1 MMARPASGMWSKP
14 STANAS
20 IRVLLPEPGPP
31 VMTWKSGRSAI
42 ARTFRFRVERALAP
56 PLPERQHI
64 ASVVA
69 LNARC
74 TIEQRAVKGGAII
87 VGQLDQTGFLDEA
100 AQLYEMARAL
110 ASGHDPSSRIGAA
123 RGGFKPVPCLRPF
136 ALRLHRCRQ
145 CVGQPCDRVL
155 ERRPRPA
162 SATPPF
168 RSAEHTSELQS
179 LMRNSYADVCLK

>member
-56 PLPERQHI
+56 PLPERQHL
-64 ASVVA
+64 ARVVA

-74 TIEQRAVKGGAII
+74 TIEHSAVPGGEII
-87 VGQLDQTGFLDEA
+87 LVPLYQTGILDEA
-100 AQLYEMARAL
+100 ANPHHISK
-110 ASGHDPSSRIGAA
+110 AS
-123 RGGFKPVPCLRPF
+123 
-136 ALRLHRCRQ
+136 
-145 CVGQPCDRVL
+145 
-155 ERRPRPA
+155 
-162 SATPPF
+162 
-168 RSAEHTSELQS
+168 
-179 LMRNSYADVCLK
+179 

>member
-42 ARTFRFRVERALAP
+42 ARTFRFRVKRALAP

-74 TIEQRAVKGGAII
+74 TLEQRAVQGGAILVRSEEGR
-87 VGQLDQTGFLDEA
+87 VGKDGGVLVDVVG
-100 AQLYEMARAL
+100 R
-110 ASGHDPSSRIGAA
+110 R
-123 RGGFKPVPCLRPF
+123 GFK
-136 ALRLHRCRQ
+136 
-145 CVGQPCDRVL
+145 
-155 ERRPRPA
+155 
-162 SATPPF
+162 
-168 RSAEHTSELQS
+168 
-179 LMRNSYADVCLK
+179 

>member
-87 VGQLDQTGFLDEA
+87 VGQLHQTGFLDAA
-100 AQLYEMARAL
+100 AQPFEMERAL
-110 ASGHDPSSRIGAA
+110 ASGHAPSSRIGAA
-123 RGGFKPVPCLRPF
+123 GGGFKPVTCTRP
-136 ALRLHRCRQ
+136 LDL
-145 CVGQPCDRVL
+145 
-155 ERRPRPA
+155 
-162 SATPPF
+162 S
-168 RSAEHTSELQS
+168 RSCWRSDEV
-179 LMRNSYADVCLK
+179 R

>member
-56 PLPERQHI
+56 PLSERQHI

-87 VGQLDQTGFLDEA
+87 VGQLAQTGFLDEA
-100 AQLYEMARAL
+100 AQLYEM
-110 ASGHDPSSRIGAA
+110 
-123 RGGFKPVPCLRPF
+123 
-136 ALRLHRCRQ
+136 
-145 CVGQPCDRVL
+145 
-155 ERRPRPA
+155 
-162 SATPPF
+162 
-168 RSAEHTSELQS
+168 RSEEHTYELQS
-179 LMRNSYADVCLK
+179 LMRISYTGFCCKKKHTNNLPSTH

>member
-74 TIEQRAVKGGAII
+74 TI
-87 VGQLDQTGFLDEA
+87 
-100 AQLYEMARAL
+100 
-110 ASGHDPSSRIGAA
+110 
-123 RGGFKPVPCLRPF
+123 
-136 ALRLHRCRQ
+136 
-145 CVGQPCDRVL
+145 
-155 ERRPRPA
+155 
-162 SATPPF
+162 
-168 RSAEHTSELQS
+168 RSEEHTSELQS
-179 LMRNSYADVCLK
+179 LMCLSYAVFCLKKKNYLKYHTHHH

>member
-42 ARTFRFRVERALAP
+42 DRTFRFRVERALAP
-56 PLPERQHI
+56 PLPERQPI

-74 TIEQRAVKGGAII
+74 TIEQRAVKGGEIS
-87 VGQLDQTGFLDEA
+87 VGQLDQNGFLDEA

-110 ASGHDPSSRIGAA
+110 AADRDTYPRIGAA
-123 RGGFKPVPCLRPF
+123 RDGRGTESVR
-136 ALRLHRCRQ
+136 
-145 CVGQPCDRVL
+145 
-155 ERRPRPA
+155 
-162 SATPPF
+162 
-168 RSAEHTSELQS
+168 
-179 LMRNSYADVCLK
+179 

>member
-31 VMTWKSGRSAI
+31 VMTWKSGRTAI

-56 PLPERQHI
+56 PLPDRQHI

-74 TIEQRAVKGGAII
+74 TLEQRAGKGGPILDR
-87 VGQLDQTGFLDEA
+87 QPDQTGFLDEA
-100 AQLYEMARAL
+100 AQPL
-110 ASGHDPSSRIGAA
+110 AICPGPPTGRPEGPPCGRDASR
-123 RGGFKPVPCLRPF
+123 
-136 ALRLHRCRQ
+136 
-145 CVGQPCDRVL
+145 RV
-155 ERRPRPA
+155 
-162 SATPPF
+162 
-168 RSAEHTSELQS
+168 
-179 LMRNSYADVCLK
+179 

>member
-56 PLPERQHI
+56 PLPERPHI

-74 TIEQRAVKGGAII
+74 TIEPRAVTGGAII
-87 VGQLDQTGFLDEA
+87 VGQLDQTGFLYVA
-100 AQLYEMARAL
+100 PQPLYIERPL
-110 ASGHDPSSRIGAA
+110 ASAP
-123 RGGFKPVPCLRPF
+123 
-136 ALRLHRCRQ
+136 
-145 CVGQPCDRVL
+145 
-155 ERRPRPA
+155 
-162 SATPPF
+162 ATP
-168 RSAEHTSELQS
+168 
-179 LMRNSYADVCLK
+179 

>member
-56 PLPERQHI
+56 PLPELQHI
-64 ASVVA
+64 ASLVA

-74 TIEQRAVKGGAII
+74 PIEQSAVEGGS
-87 VGQLDQTGFLDEA
+87 
-100 AQLYEMARAL
+100 AL
-110 ASGHDPSSRIGAA
+110 
-123 RGGFKPVPCLRPF
+123 V
-136 ALRLHRCRQ
+136 RQ
-145 CVGQPCDRVL
+145 PGQPGFTA
-155 ERRPRPA
+155 EP
-162 SATPPF
+162 TPP
-168 RSAEHTSELQS
+168 H
-179 LMRNSYADVCLK
+179 Y

>member
-69 LNARC
+69 LNARS
-74 TIEQRAVKGGAII
+74 E
-87 VGQLDQTGFLDEA
+87 
-100 AQLYEMARAL
+100 
-110 ASGHDPSSRIGAA
+110 
-123 RGGFKPVPCLRPF
+123 
-136 ALRLHRCRQ
+136 
-145 CVGQPCDRVL
+145 
-155 ERRPRPA
+155 
-162 SATPPF
+162 
-168 RSAEHTSELQS
+168 EHTSELQS
-179 LMRNSYADVCLK
+179 LMRTSYAVFCLKKKTTHNINTQQHHID

>member
-1 MMARPASGMWSKP
+1 MWSKP

-42 ARTFRFRVERALAP
+42 ARTFRFRVERALPP

-100 AQLYEMARAL
+100 APLYEMARAL
-110 ASGHDPSSRIGAA
+110 ASGNDPHTRTIGKA
-123 RGGFKPVPCLRPF
+123 PCQEVVFPIVKASVVAIVLT
-136 ALRLHRCRQ
+136 Q
-145 CVGQPCDRVL
+145 KQQPQDK
-155 ERRPRPA
+155 
-162 SATPPF
+162 
-168 RSAEHTSELQS
+168 
-179 LMRNSYADVCLK
+179 D

>member
-1 MMARPASGMWSKP
+1 M
-14 STANAS
+14 
-20 IRVLLPEPGPP
+20 
-31 VMTWKSGRSAI
+31 

-74 TIEQRAVKGGAII
+74 TIEQRAVKSGAII

-110 ASGHDPSSRIGAA
+110 ASRHDPSSRIGAA
-123 RGGFKPVPCLRPF
+123 RGGFRSE
-136 ALRLHRCRQ
+136 
-145 CVGQPCDRVL
+145 G
-155 ERRPRPA
+155 
-162 SATPPF
+162 PP
-168 RSAEHTSELQS
+168 SEPQS
-179 LMRNSYADVCLK
+179 LLSHSYAVICLKNNTQ

>member
-56 PLPERQHI
+56 PLPERPHI

-74 TIEQRAVKGGAII
+74 TIEQRAGKGGAII
-87 VGQLDQTGFLDEA
+87 VGQLDQTGFLGEA
-100 AQLYEMARAL
+100 VQLYGLSRAP
-110 ASGHDPSSRIGAA
+110 AWAHDP
-123 RGGFKPVPCLRPF
+123 
-136 ALRLHRCRQ
+136 
-145 CVGQPCDRVL
+145 
-155 ERRPRPA
+155 
-162 SATPPF
+162 PP
-168 RSAEHTSELQS
+168 
-179 LMRNSYADVCLK
+179 

>member
-74 TIEQRAVKGGAII
+74 TIEQRAVKGGANI

-100 AQLYEMARAL
+100 AQLSEMVRAL
-110 ASGHDPSSRIGAA
+110 ESGH
-123 RGGFKPVPCLRPF
+123 
-136 ALRLHRCRQ
+136 
-145 CVGQPCDRVL
+145 
-155 ERRPRPA
+155 ER
-162 SATPPF
+162 SE
-168 RSAEHTSELQS
+168 EHTSELQS
-179 LMRNSYADVCLK
+179 LLRN

>member
-1 MMARPASGMWSKP
+1 MVPVYVRNYCLHVADLL
-14 STANAS
+14 TATMF
-20 IRVLLPEPGPP
+20 LLFFFSSRRRHTICALVTGVQTCALP
-31 VMTWKSGRSAI
+31 I
-42 ARTFRFRVERALAP
+42 FARTFRFRVERALAP

-110 ASGHDPSSRIGAA
+110 ASGHDPSSRIGA
-123 RGGFKPVPCLRPF
+123 
-136 ALRLHRCRQ
+136 
-145 CVGQPCDRVL
+145 
-155 ERRPRPA
+155 
-162 SATPPF
+162 
-168 RSAEHTSELQS
+168 
-179 LMRNSYADVCLK
+179 

>member
-1 MMARPASGMWSKP
+1 MSGLLVIVCSLLFMSCSYVFIFIFFFFKQKTAYELRISDWSSDVCSSDLGMWSKP

-87 VGQLDQTGFLDEA
+87 V
-100 AQLYEMARAL
+100 
-110 ASGHDPSSRIGAA
+110 
-123 RGGFKPVPCLRPF
+123 
-136 ALRLHRCRQ
+136 
-145 CVGQPCDRVL
+145 
-155 ERRPRPA
+155 
-162 SATPPF
+162 
-168 RSAEHTSELQS
+168 
-179 LMRNSYADVCLK
+179 

>member
-42 ARTFRFRVERALAP
+42 ARTLRFRVERALAP
-56 PLPERQHI
+56 PLPDRQHF

-74 TIEQRAVKGGAII
+74 TIEHRAVKGSAIP
-87 VGQLDQTGFLDEA
+87 VGQIDPAGLPDDRTG
-100 AQLYEMARAL
+100 
-110 ASGHDPSSRIGAA
+110 
-123 RGGFKPVPCLRPF
+123 
-136 ALRLHRCRQ
+136 
-145 CVGQPCDRVL
+145 
-155 ERRPRPA
+155 ERRVGTEGGSNYDYRVTA
-162 SATPPF
+162 F
-168 RSAEHTSELQS
+168 H
-179 LMRNSYADVCLK
+179 

>member
-87 VGQLDQTGFLDEA
+87 VRQLDQTGFLDEA

-110 ASGHDPSSRIGAA
+110 LSGHAPPSRLGAA
-123 RGGFKPVPCLRPF
+123 RGGLQPDHS
-136 ALRLHRCRQ
+136 LRLFAFRHPLC
-145 CVGQPCDRVL
+145 PP
-155 ERRPRPA
+155 RRAP
-162 SATPPF
+162 
-168 RSAEHTSELQS
+168 
-179 LMRNSYADVCLK
+179 

>member
-110 ASGHDPSSRIGAA
+110 AAGHDPSSRLGAA
-123 RGGFKPVPCLRPF
+123 RGAFQPVPSLRQF
-136 ALRLHRCRQ
+136 AFPLPRCRQ
-145 CVGQPCDRVL
+145 CVGQPFHPVL
-155 ERRPRPA
+155 ARRPHRK
-162 SATPPF
+162 T
-168 RSAEHTSELQS
+168 
-179 LMRNSYADVCLK
+179 VV

>member
-42 ARTFRFRVERALAP
+42 ARTFRFRVARALAP

-74 TIEQRAVKGGAII
+74 TIEQR
-87 VGQLDQTGFLDEA
+87 
-100 AQLYEMARAL
+100 
-110 ASGHDPSSRIGAA
+110 
-123 RGGFKPVPCLRPF
+123 RPE
-136 ALRLHRCRQ
+136 
-145 CVGQPCDRVL
+145 
-155 ERRPRPA
+155 ERRDGKEGVRPGRYRWTA
-162 SATPPF
+162 A
-168 RSAEHTSELQS
+168 H
-179 LMRNSYADVCLK
+179 

>member
-1 MMARPASGMWSKP
+1 MGKHHSDVILDTQYKSHIYIFFFKQKTAYELRISYCSSDVCSSVLSRMMARPASGMWSKP

-31 VMTWKSGRSAI
+31 VMTWKSGRSAM

-74 TIEQRAVKGGAII
+74 TIEQRAVK
-87 VGQLDQTGFLDEA
+87 
-100 AQLYEMARAL
+100 
-110 ASGHDPSSRIGAA
+110 
-123 RGGFKPVPCLRPF
+123 
-136 ALRLHRCRQ
+136 
-145 CVGQPCDRVL
+145 
-155 ERRPRPA
+155 
-162 SATPPF
+162 
-168 RSAEHTSELQS
+168 
-179 LMRNSYADVCLK
+179 